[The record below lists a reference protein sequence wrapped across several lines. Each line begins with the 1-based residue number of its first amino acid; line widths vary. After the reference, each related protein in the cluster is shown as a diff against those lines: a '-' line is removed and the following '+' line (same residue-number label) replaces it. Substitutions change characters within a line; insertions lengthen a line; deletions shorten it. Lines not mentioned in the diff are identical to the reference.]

1 MSAHTGPDEQPLIDA
16 RRAAQIGPDKPG
28 QISTRPVHSGRVV
41 DLAMDTVRF
50 PDGSE
55 GELEL
60 IRHSGAS
67 AVLPVLEDGDDPQV
81 LLIRQFRYAAG
92 GDILEVPAGRPE
104 PGEDWVTCARRELEE
119 EVGLQAGRLVR
130 LSTIYTTPGFTDER
144 IHLFL
149 ALDNRPGTVN
159 RDADEFLKLL
169 PMPISQALQ
178 HIQDG
183 LIVDAKSIATLHLA
197 SAWLAS
203 PESFAG
209 RVA

>member
-1 MSAHTGPDEQPLIDA
+1 MSTEADSGEQPLVDA
-16 RRAAQIGPDKPG
+16 HRAARIGPHKAG

-41 DLAMDTVRF
+41 DLAIDTVRF
-50 PDGSE
+50 PDGST

-67 AVLPVLEDGDDPQV
+67 AVLPVLDNGDDPHI

-104 PGEDWVTCARRELEE
+104 PGEDWTTCARRELEE
-119 EVGLQAGRLVR
+119 EVGLKPGRLVP

-149 ALDNRPGTVN
+149 ALDNQPGTIN
-159 RDADEFLKLL
+159 HDPDEFLHTF
-169 PMPISQALQ
+169 PMPLSQALQ
-178 HIQDG
+178 HIRDG
-183 LIVDAKSIATLHLA
+183 LIVDAKSIATLFLA

-203 PESFAG
+203 PGSFPG
-209 RVA
+209 